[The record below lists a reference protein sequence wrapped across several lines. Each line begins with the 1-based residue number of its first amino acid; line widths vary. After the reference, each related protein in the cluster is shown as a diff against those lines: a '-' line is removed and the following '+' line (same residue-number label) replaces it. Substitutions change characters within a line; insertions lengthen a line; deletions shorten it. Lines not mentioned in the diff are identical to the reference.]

1 MYYCVQSYSGVYIG
15 ERLCVYILYTDHC
28 WIMSAKG
35 MVKRM
40 AAHSRERW
48 AEPLA
53 SKIDETKSPVHR
65 AANASTIIS
74 AVVIGVVALVGILIF
89 AQIDEA
95 LPTPENED
103 LADAS
108 TSLGDGFAGAMELVP
123 IVILVLIAALVISVV
138 QRMRMQQ

>member
-1 MYYCVQSYSGVYIG
+1 
-15 ERLCVYILYTDHC
+15 
-28 WIMSAKG
+28 MSITG
-35 MVKRM
+35 MLKRM
-40 AAHSRERW
+40 ASDSRERW

-53 SKIDETKSPVHR
+53 SNIDETKSPVHR

-95 LPTPENED
+95 LPTPQNQD

-108 TSLGDGFAGAMELVP
+108 TALGDGFAGAMELVP

-138 QRMRMQQ
+138 QRMRMQR